1 MAKRKARPVM
11 KWTPAISKLATGA
24 IASNLASVLAGNA
37 LGGWAKDHFDK
48 RLDSLE
54 AKLDQAVALML
65 LGPGHKDP
73 PGFRVPLAGKQ
84 PPKRLTP
91 GGMFL
96 RAVLAGVPF
105 TVNGIA
111 YRPVRAKKGKR

>member
-24 IASNLASVLAGNA
+24 IASNLAGVLAGNA

-48 RLDSLE
+48 RLDALE
-54 AKLDQAVALML
+54 AKLDRLATALAAD
-65 LGPGHKDP
+65 PGHKGP
-73 PGFRVPLAGKQ
+73 PNFRIAWTGGPRA
-84 PPKRLTP
+84 KRLTP

-96 RAVLAGVPF
+96 RAVMAGVPF

>member
-24 IASNLASVLAGNA
+24 MASNLAGVLAGNA
-37 LGGWAKDHFDK
+37 MGGWAKDHFDK
-48 RLDSLE
+48 RLDDLE
-54 AKLDQAVALML
+54 AMIVGLTRVMAAE
-65 LGPGHKDP
+65 PGHKGP
-73 PGFRVPLAGKQ
+73 PGFRISLAGKQ